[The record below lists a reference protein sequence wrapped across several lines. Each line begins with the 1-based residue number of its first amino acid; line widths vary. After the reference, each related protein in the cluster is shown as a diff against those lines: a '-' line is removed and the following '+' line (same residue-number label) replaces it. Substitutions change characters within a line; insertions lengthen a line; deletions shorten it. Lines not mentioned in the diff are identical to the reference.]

1 MSFFLLNVSSALII
15 PRLCID
21 QLLFKAEDL
30 LFLACRV
37 CMWHTH
43 TYTPTHHIYIY
54 ILLRFCCCYCFV
66 KLNRME
72 DWHVPLGKWAPECIF
87 KITYSFGFVFVACAV
102 KTLCRTIW
110 KSISKSMEKKGTK
123 HWEKWCCQQRSRE
136 YVADCVCVC
145 VRAIVLNS
153 MMWYSWPSLTQGNEY
168 SAFLIRISYMGEMK
182 HNFNPW

>member
-1 MSFFLLNVSSALII
+1 MRKWNSLHSIGNNSIICLYLVASKSIVIVLWNWIEWKIGMFLWGN
-15 PRLCID
+15 
-21 QLLFKAEDL
+21 E
-30 LFLACRV
+30 
-37 CMWHTH
+37 
-43 TYTPTHHIYIY
+43 
-54 ILLRFCCCYCFV
+54 
-66 KLNRME
+66 
-72 DWHVPLGKWAPECIF
+72 PECIF